1 MFINSFVARILH
13 GYKGD
18 LSIVGLFRLQRYNK
32 KFIATIIWG
41 RNKEYGLTH
50 TDTQRHSGL

>member
-1 MFINSFVARILH
+1 MFINSFFARILH
-13 GYKGD
+13 GYKRN

-32 KFIATIIWG
+32 NFIVTIIWG

-50 TDTQRHSGL
+50 IETQRH

>member
-1 MFINSFVARILH
+1 MFINSFFARILH

-32 KFIATIIWG
+32 NFIVTIIWG

-50 TDTQRHSGL
+50 TETQRH

>member
-1 MFINSFVARILH
+1 MFINSFFARILH

-18 LSIVGLFRLQRYNK
+18 LSIVDLFRLQRYNK
-32 KFIATIIWG
+32 NFIVTIIWG

-50 TDTQRHSGL
+50 TETQRH